1 MSRTAT
7 VSLDGSPESIT
18 AADWAA
24 REALLRGLPL
34 RLLHAWQW
42 QPHACAPPAGVT
54 LPPTGSDSQREWA
67 DRMLREAETRLA
79 QCHPGLRITVDR
91 IAEQPVPPCWP
102 APGTPSCWCWALAPD
117 RTHGFLIGSVAYSV
131 VSRTER
137 PVVLVRAGE
146 RTEDEHV
153 PDSSGVGSMVTAYR
167 DVVLGLDLSG
177 PADSVIEFAFDAA
190 ARRAADLRV
199 VHGWSLQP
207 HYYGYDGALDPELDA
222 QVAARIRAE
231 LTELLRP
238 WQDK

>member
-1 MSRTAT
+1 M
-7 VSLDGSPESIT
+7 
-18 AADWAA
+18 
-24 REALLRGLPL
+24 
-34 RLLHAWQW
+34 
-42 QPHACAPPAGVT
+42 
-54 LPPTGSDSQREWA
+54 
-67 DRMLREAETRLA
+67 
-79 QCHPGLRITVDR
+79 
-91 IAEQPVPPCWP
+91 
-102 APGTPSCWCWALAPD
+102 
-117 RTHGFLIGSVAYSV
+117 
-131 VSRTER
+131 
-137 PVVLVRAGE
+137 
-146 RTEDEHV
+146 

-199 VHGWSLQP
+199 VHGWSLPP